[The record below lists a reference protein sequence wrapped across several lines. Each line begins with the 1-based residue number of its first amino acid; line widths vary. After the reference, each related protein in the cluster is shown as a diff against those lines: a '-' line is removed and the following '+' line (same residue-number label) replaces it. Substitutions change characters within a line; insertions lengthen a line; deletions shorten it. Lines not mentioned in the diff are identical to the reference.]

1 MTIMQRTKR
10 MEAVENVKNSLHY
23 RSLEKEIKA
32 IQRTAA
38 DIAIKGDTKMAM
50 ELMEEAD
57 RLNDELREMIDRA

>member
-1 MTIMQRTKR
+1 MTIMETTKR
-10 MEAVENVKNSLHY
+10 MEAVENVKKSFHY

-32 IQRTAA
+32 IQRTAT